1 MRIFCA
7 DPESALRELAE
18 KKQERKK
25 KKKPCKILV
34 IIVAEVLED
43 LRPWRKSMVCV

>member
-1 MRIFCA
+1 MQTQNQLS
-7 DPESALRELAE
+7 ENWLRRNRKE
-18 KKQERKK
+18 KKK

>member
-1 MRIFCA
+1 MQTQNQLS
-7 DPESALRELAE
+7 ENWLRRNRKE
-18 KKQERKK
+18 KKKK